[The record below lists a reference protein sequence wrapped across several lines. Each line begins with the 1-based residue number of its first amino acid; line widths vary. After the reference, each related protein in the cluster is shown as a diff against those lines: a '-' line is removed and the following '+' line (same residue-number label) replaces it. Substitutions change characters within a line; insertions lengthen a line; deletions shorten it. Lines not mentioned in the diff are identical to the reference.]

1 MVSFLY
7 DNDFKIE
14 HSIFKLRYSYFPP
27 GGGPGV
33 VAGTLNAAVTEGI
46 TSGLILL

>member
-14 HSIFKLRYSYFPP
+14 HSIFKLRYSYFPLE
-27 GGGPGV
+27 GGQGW
-33 VAGTLNAAVTEGI
+33 LQ
-46 TSGLILL
+46 GL

>member
-7 DNDFKIE
+7 DNDFK
-14 HSIFKLRYSYFPP
+14 HRTLNFQVKVFLLPR
-27 GGGPGV
+27 V